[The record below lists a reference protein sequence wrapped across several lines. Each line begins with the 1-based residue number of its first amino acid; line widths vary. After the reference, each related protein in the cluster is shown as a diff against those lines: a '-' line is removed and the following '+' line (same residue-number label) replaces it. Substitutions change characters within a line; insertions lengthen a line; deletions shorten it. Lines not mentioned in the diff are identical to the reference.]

1 MDRGGNAPPF
11 LLQWFNMI
19 RMKNIFLAC
28 SLFLCTLAA
37 SNPVE
42 TGHARASLITNLQD
56 SQQES
61 FYVGVRLEMQ
71 EGWHTYWENPGDS
84 GSPFEANWITDQGII
99 VENVQWP
106 TPVTIPYPPLMTFGY
121 EGDVVFPFKIFRA
134 VDSNLT
140 QINVELDFLICADI
154 CIPERASLSLDL
166 SSATPNPLLDTAIAK
181 LPTDFMQTQS
191 FIDGENLKTRFQSTR
206 AVETAYLFPRQDDLF
221 VYMPSQELVQLSED
235 TYEISVPVLNTDMGF
250 FSGVLS
256 INGEGFQVEEELQ
269 SVSNMSLWQA
279 LLFALIGGLIL
290 NLMPCVF
297 PVISLKVLSFV
308 SMGGDDNTKI
318 RNHALS
324 FVGGVMST
332 FLSIATALIIIRSTG
347 SMIGWGY
354 QLQSPAVVGILTL
367 IMLGIGLIL
376 LTNINFAAGLTT
388 MGSSVQSRNDYSGS
402 FFTGV
407 LAVVVASPCTA
418 PFMGAAI
425 GYALLQP
432 SFATLPI
439 FLALGLGFAGPYLIL
454 ALKPEWISALP
465 KPGAW
470 METLKQFFAFPMIA
484 TALWLMWVFMV
495 QTSGDALI
503 LLLIL
508 GLMLGIAIWM
518 IATFKGRWKWIGLVV
533 TLLVAVQIF
542 NTLPENT
549 NELEVDAS
557 AEKWSLAIESDLQ
570 AQNQA
575 YLINFTAA
583 WCITCQTNEKTAFAR
598 DRVKEY
604 LKDQGIT
611 YVKADWTNRNEDIA
625 IGLARYERTGIP
637 LYIFWKPGMHG
648 SKILPA
654 VLTEDLLIKSMQ

>member
-1 MDRGGNAPPF
+1 
-11 LLQWFNMI
+11 
-19 RMKNIFLAC
+19 MKVMKKIFLAC
-28 SLFLCTLAA
+28 SLFLSILAA

-42 TGHARASLITNLQD
+42 TGHAKASLITNLQD

-61 FYVGVRLEMQ
+61 FYIAVRLEMQ

-84 GSPFEANWITDQGII
+84 GSPFNAKWNVVQGVI
-99 VENVQWP
+99 VENVEWP

-121 EGDVVFPFKIFRA
+121 EGDVVLPFKVFRA
-134 VDSNLT
+134 IDSDLSAISVDF
-140 QINVELDFLICADI
+140 DFLICADI
-154 CIPERASLSLDL
+154 CIPEKASLTLDL
-166 SSATPNPLLDTAIAK
+166 SSATLNPLVDAAVQD
-181 LPTDFMQTQS
+181 LPTKILQTQS
-191 FIDGENLKTRFQSTR
+191 VVDRDNLKIIFKSSQPINS
-206 AVETAYLFPRQDDLF
+206 AYFFPRQDNLF
-221 VYMPSQELVQLSED
+221 AYTPTQQLTSLGGNS
-235 TYEISVPVLNTDMGF
+235 YEITVPILSDEVAF
-250 FSGVLS
+250 FSGILS
-256 INGEGFQVEEELQ
+256 INGEGFQIEEQFE
-269 SVSNMSLWQA
+269 STSGMSLWQA
-279 LLFALIGGLIL
+279 ILFALIGGLIL

-308 SMGGDDNTKI
+308 SMGGNDNSKI

-354 QLQSPAVVGILTL
+354 QLQSPVVVGILTL

-388 MGSSVQSRNDYSGS
+388 LGSSVQSRNDYSGS

-439 FLALGLGFAGPYLIL
+439 FLALGLGFAGPYLLL

-465 KPGAW
+465 RPGAW

-503 LLLIL
+503 LLLLL
-508 GLMLGIAIWM
+508 GLILGIAIWM
-518 IATFKGRWKWIGLVV
+518 IATFKGRWKWIGMLA
-533 TLLVAVQIF
+533 TLLAAVQIF
-542 NTLPENT
+542 NNLPENT
-549 NELEVDAS
+549 NGLIADSS
-557 AEKWSLAIESDLQ
+557 AEQWSLAIESDLQ
-570 AQNQA
+570 AQDQA

-598 DRVKEY
+598 DKVKEY
-604 LKDQGIT
+604 LADQKIT
-611 YVKADWTNRNEDIA
+611 YIKADWTNRNEEIA

-637 LYIFWKPGMHG
+637 LYIFWKPGMSG

-654 VLTEDLLIKSMQ
+654 VLTEDLLIGSMQ

>member
-1 MDRGGNAPPF
+1 
-11 LLQWFNMI
+11 
-19 RMKNIFLAC
+19 MKHILLAC
-28 SLFLCTLAA
+28 SLFLCTLAV
-37 SNPVE
+37 SNPE
-42 TGHARASLITNLQD
+42 DTGHARASLITNLKN
-56 SQQES
+56 SEQES
-61 FYVGVRLEMQ
+61 FYVGLRLEMQ

-84 GSPFEANWITDQGII
+84 GSPFDAKWTVNEGII

-121 EGDVVFPFKIFRA
+121 EGDVVFPFKVFRSL
-134 VDSNLT
+134 DS
-140 QINVELDFLICADI
+140 ELESISLELNFLICADI
-154 CIPERASLSLDL
+154 CIPESASLTLDL
-166 SSATPNPLLDTAIAK
+166 SSATPSPLVNEAVK
-181 LPTDFMQTQS
+181 NLPTDFIRTTSQS
-191 FIDGENLKTRFQSTR
+191 DQENLRVSFSFS
-206 AVETAYLFPRQDDLF
+206 EPIESAYLFPKQEDLF
-221 VYMPSQELVQLSED
+221 VYMPAQKLAQLNEE
-235 TYEISVPVLNTDMGF
+235 TYELTLPLLNSEVGG
-250 FSGVLS
+250 FSGILS
-256 INGEGFQVEEELQ
+256 INGEGFQVEEDLQ
-269 SVSNMSLWQA
+269 PASGMSLWQA
-279 LLFALIGGLIL
+279 ILFALIGGLIL

-308 SMGGDDNTKI
+308 SMGGDDHVKI

-354 QLQSPAVVGILTL
+354 QLQSPVVVGILTL
-367 IMLGIGLIL
+367 IMLGIGLVL
-376 LTNINFAAGLTT
+376 LTNINFAAGMTT
-388 MGSSVQSRNDYSGS
+388 LGSGAQSRNDYSGS

-439 FLALGLGFAGPYLIL
+439 FLALGFGFAGPYLIL

-470 METLKQFFAFPMIA
+470 MDTLKQFFAFPMIA

-503 LLLIL
+503 LLLVLSLIL
-508 GLMLGIAIWM
+508 GAAVWM
-518 IATFKGRWKWIGLVV
+518 IAIFKGRWKWIGMIL
-533 TLLVAVQIF
+533 TAIAAFQIF
-542 NTLPENT
+542 NNLPESSNT
-549 NELEVDAS
+549 MNQDKS
-557 AEKWSLAIESDLQ
+557 AERWSLAIESELQ
-570 AQNQA
+570 EQNQA

-598 DRVKEY
+598 V
-604 LKDQGIT
+604 
-611 YVKADWTNRNEDIA
+611 
-625 IGLARYERTGIP
+625 
-637 LYIFWKPGMHG
+637 
-648 SKILPA
+648 
-654 VLTEDLLIKSMQ
+654 

>member
-1 MDRGGNAPPF
+1 
-11 LLQWFNMI
+11 
-19 RMKNIFLAC
+19 MKNIFLAC
-28 SLFLCTLAA
+28 SLFLSILAA

-42 TGHARASLITNLQD
+42 TGHAKASLITNLQD

-61 FYVGVRLEMQ
+61 FYIGVRLEMQ

-84 GSPFEANWITDQGII
+84 GSPFDATWEVAQGVI
-99 VENVQWP
+99 VENVEWP
-106 TPVTIPYPPLMTFGY
+106 TPITIPYPPLMTFGY
-121 EGDVVFPFKIFRA
+121 EGDVVFPFKVFRA
-134 VDSNLT
+134 IDSDLSSITVDFN
-140 QINVELDFLICADI
+140 FLICADI
-154 CIPERASLSLDL
+154 CIPEKASLTLDL
-166 SSATPNPLLDTAIAK
+166 SSAIPNFLVDEAIK
-181 LPTDFMQTQS
+181 NLPTDFVQTQS
-191 FIDGENLKTRFQSTR
+191 VVEGDNLKITFNSSQPINS
-206 AVETAYLFPRQDDLF
+206 AYFFPRQDNLF
-221 VYMPSQELVQLSED
+221 AYAPTQQLISLGD
-235 TYEISVPVLNTDMGF
+235 NAYEIAIPVLSNEIDS
-250 FSGVLS
+250 FSGILS
-256 INGEGFQVEEELQ
+256 INGEGFQIEEKFK
-269 SVSNMSLWQA
+269 SSSSMSLWQA
-279 LLFALIGGLIL
+279 ILFALIGGLIL

-308 SMGGDDNTKI
+308 SMGGDDNRKI

-332 FLSIATALIIIRSTG
+332 FLSIATALIIIRSSG

-354 QLQSPAVVGILTL
+354 QLQSPVVVGILTL

-388 MGSSVQSRNDYSGS
+388 LGSSVQSRNDYSGS

-439 FLALGLGFAGPYLIL
+439 FLALGLGFAGPYLLL
-454 ALKPEWISALP
+454 ALKPDWISALP

-503 LLLIL
+503 LLLLL
-508 GLMLGIAIWM
+508 GLILGIAIWM
-518 IATFKGRWKWIGLVV
+518 IATFKGRWKWIGMLA
-533 TLLVAVQIF
+533 TILAAAQIF
-542 NTLPENT
+542 NNLPENT
-549 NELEVDAS
+549 NGLVTDSS
-557 AEKWSLAIESDLQ
+557 AEQWSLAIESDLQ
-570 AQNQA
+570 AQDRA

-598 DRVKEY
+598 DKVKEY
-604 LKDQGIT
+604 LSDQNIT
-611 YVKADWTNRNEDIA
+611 YVKADWTNRNEEIA

-637 LYIFWKPGMHG
+637 LYIFWKPGMLE

>member
-1 MDRGGNAPPF
+1 
-11 LLQWFNMI
+11 
-19 RMKNIFLAC
+19 MKHIFLAF
-28 SLFLCTLAA
+28 SLFLSTLAV

-42 TGHARASLITNLQD
+42 TGHARASLITNLQN

-84 GSPFEANWITDQGII
+84 GSPFEAKWNVDKGVI
-99 VENVQWP
+99 VENVEWP
-106 TPVTIPYPPLMTFGY
+106 TPITIPYPPLMTFGY
-121 EGDVVFPFKIFRA
+121 EGDVVFPFKVFRSLDLELSSIS
-134 VDSNLT
+134 VDF
-140 QINVELDFLICADI
+140 DFLICADI
-154 CIPERASLSLDL
+154 CIPEKASLTLDL
-166 SSATPNPLLDTAIAK
+166 SSATPNVLVDEAIQK
-181 LPTDFMQTQS
+181 LPLKIIQTES
-191 FIDGENLKTRFQSTR
+191 AVKGDGLKTKFKFSQPIQD
-206 AVETAYLFPRQDDLF
+206 AYLFPRQDNLFAYTPTQQLVSLGDDL
-221 VYMPSQELVQLSED
+221 
-235 TYEISVPVLNTDMGF
+235 YEITVPVLNDEVAS
-250 FSGVLS
+250 FSGILS
-256 INGEGFQVEEELQ
+256 IDGEGFQIEEELE
-269 SVSNMSLWQA
+269 SSSSMSLWQA
-279 LLFALIGGLIL
+279 ILFALIGGLIL

-308 SMGGDDNTKI
+308 SMGGDDNSKI

-332 FLSIATALIIIRSTG
+332 FLSIAAALIIIRSTG

-376 LTNINFAAGLTT
+376 LTNINFASGLTT
-388 MGSSVQSRNDYSGS
+388 LGSSVQSRNDYSGS

-439 FLALGLGFAGPYLIL
+439 FLALGLGFAGPYLLL
-454 ALKPEWISALP
+454 ALKPQWISALP

-503 LLLIL
+503 LLLLL
-508 GLMLGIAIWM
+508 GLILGIAIWM
-518 IATFKGRWKWIGLVV
+518 IATFKGRWKWIGMLATFLAAMQV
-533 TLLVAVQIF
+533 F
-542 NTLPENT
+542 NNLPENT
-549 NELEVDAS
+549 GGMVADSS
-557 AEKWSLAIESDLQ
+557 AEEWSLDIESDLQ
-570 AQNQA
+570 AQDQA

-598 DRVKEY
+598 DKVKEY
-604 LKDQGIT
+604 LTDQNIT
-611 YVKADWTNRNEDIA
+611 YIKADWTNRNEEIA
-625 IGLARYERTGIP
+625 VGLAKYERTGIP
-637 LYIFWKPGMHG
+637 LYIFWKPGMPG

-654 VLTEDLLIKSMQ
+654 VLTEDILIKAMQ

>member
-1 MDRGGNAPPF
+1 
-11 LLQWFNMI
+11 
-19 RMKNIFLAC
+19 MKKFFLAC
-28 SLFLCTLAA
+28 SLLFCTLAY

-84 GSPFEANWITDQGII
+84 GSPFDAQWNVDQGII
-99 VENVQWP
+99 VENVEWP

-121 EGDVVFPFKIFRA
+121 EGDVVFPFKVFRA
-134 VDSNLT
+134 IDSNLSK
-140 QINVELDFLICADI
+140 INLEFDFLICADI
-154 CIPERASLSLDL
+154 CIPEKASLSLDL
-166 SSATPNPLLDTAIAK
+166 STA
-181 LPTDFMQTQS
+181 LPDSLVDEAVKSLPADFIQTQS
-191 FIDGENLKTRFQSTR
+191 VVEGDHLKIKFKSSQPVSN
-206 AVETAYLFPRQDDLF
+206 AYLFPREDNLF
-221 VYMPSQELVQLSED
+221 AYTPTQKWNRLSED
-235 TYEISVPVLNTDMGF
+235 TYEITVPILNDEVGS
-250 FSGVLS
+250 FSGILR
-256 INGEGFQVEEELQ
+256 INDEGFQVKEELE
-269 SVSNMSLWQA
+269 SAPSMSLWQA
-279 LLFALIGGLIL
+279 ILFALIGGLIL

-308 SMGGDDNTKI
+308 SMGGNDNTKI

-332 FLSIATALIIIRSTG
+332 FLSIAAALIIIRSTG

-354 QLQSPAVVGILTL
+354 QLQSPIVVGILTL

-388 MGSSVQSRNDYSGS
+388 LGSSVQSRNDYSGS
-402 FFTGV
+402 FLTGV

-439 FLALGLGFAGPYLIL
+439 FVALGLGFAGPYLLL
-454 ALKPEWISALP
+454 ALRPDWISALP

-508 GLMLGIAIWM
+508 GLILAIAIWM
-518 IATFKGRWKWIGLVV
+518 IATFKGRWKWVGMLATFLAAI
-533 TLLVAVQIF
+533 QMF
-542 NTLPENT
+542 NNLPENT
-549 NELEVDAS
+549 SELAADSS
-557 AEKWSLAIESDLQ
+557 AEQWSLAIESDLQ
-570 AQNQA
+570 AQDQA

-598 DRVKEY
+598 DKVKEY
-604 LKDQGIT
+604 LKNQDIT

-637 LYIFWKPGMHG
+637 LYIFWKPGMPG

-654 VLTEDLLIKSMQ
+654 VLTEDILIKSMQ

>member
-1 MDRGGNAPPF
+1 
-11 LLQWFNMI
+11 
-19 RMKNIFLAC
+19 MKKFFLAC
-28 SLFLCTLAA
+28 SLLFCTLAY

-42 TGHARASLITNLQD
+42 TGHARASLIANLQD

-61 FYVGVRLEMQ
+61 FYLGVRLEMQ

-84 GSPFEANWITDQGII
+84 GSPFDAQWNVDQGII
-99 VENVQWP
+99 VENVEWP

-121 EGDVVFPFKIFRA
+121 EGDVVFPFKVFRA
-134 VDSNLT
+134 IDSNLSK
-140 QINVELDFLICADI
+140 INLEFDFLICADI
-154 CIPERASLSLDL
+154 CIPEKASLSLDL
-166 SSATPNPLLDTAIAK
+166 STA
-181 LPTDFMQTQS
+181 LPDSLVDEAVKSLPADFIQTQS
-191 FIDGENLKTRFQSTR
+191 VVEGDHLKIKFKSSQPVSN
-206 AVETAYLFPRQDDLF
+206 AYLFPREDNLF
-221 VYMPSQELVQLSED
+221 AYTPTQKWNRLSED
-235 TYEISVPVLNTDMGF
+235 TYEIAVPVLNDEVGS
-250 FSGVLS
+250 FSGILR
-256 INGEGFQVEEELQ
+256 INDEGFQVKEELE
-269 SVSNMSLWQA
+269 SAPSMSLWQA
-279 LLFALIGGLIL
+279 ILFALIGGLIL

-308 SMGGDDNTKI
+308 SMGGNDNSKI

-332 FLSIATALIIIRSTG
+332 FLSIAAALIIIRSTG

-354 QLQSPAVVGILTL
+354 QLQSPIVVGILTL

-388 MGSSVQSRNDYSGS
+388 LGSSVQSRNDYSGS

-439 FLALGLGFAGPYLIL
+439 FIALGLGFAGPYLLL
-454 ALKPEWISALP
+454 ALRPDWISALP

-508 GLMLGIAIWM
+508 GLILAIAIWM
-518 IATFKGRWKWIGLVV
+518 IATFKGRWKWVGMLATFLAAI
-533 TLLVAVQIF
+533 QMF
-542 NTLPENT
+542 NNLPENT
-549 NELEVDAS
+549 SELAADSS
-557 AEKWSLAIESDLQ
+557 AEQWSLAIESDLQ
-570 AQNQA
+570 AQDQA

-598 DRVKEY
+598 DKVKEY
-604 LKDQGIT
+604 LKNQDIT

-637 LYIFWKPGMHG
+637 LYIFWKPGMPG

-654 VLTEDLLIKSMQ
+654 VLTEDILIKSMQ

>member
-1 MDRGGNAPPF
+1 
-11 LLQWFNMI
+11 
-19 RMKNIFLAC
+19 MKHIFLAC
-28 SLFLCTLAA
+28 SLLLSTLAV

-42 TGHARASLITNLQD
+42 TGHARASLITNLQ
-56 SQQES
+56 SALQES

-84 GSPFEANWITDQGII
+84 GSPFEAKWNVDEGVI
-99 VENVQWP
+99 VENVEWP

-121 EGDVVFPFKIFRA
+121 EGDVVFPFKVFRA
-134 VDSNLT
+134 LDSELSS
-140 QINVELDFLICADI
+140 INVDFDFLICADI
-154 CIPERASLSLDL
+154 CIPEKASLTLDL
-166 SSATPNPLLDTAIAK
+166 SSATPNVLIDEAIQQ
-181 LPTDFMQTQS
+181 LPYKIIKTESVVEDNS
-191 FIDGENLKTRFQSTR
+191 LKTKFKFSQPIQN
-206 AVETAYLFPRQDDLF
+206 AYLFPRQDNLFAYTPTQQLVSLGDDL
-221 VYMPSQELVQLSED
+221 
-235 TYEISVPVLNTDMGF
+235 YEITVPVLNDEVAS
-250 FSGVLS
+250 FSGILS
-256 INGEGFQVEEELQ
+256 IDGEGFQVEEQLE
-269 SVSNMSLWQA
+269 SSSSMSLWQA
-279 LLFALIGGLIL
+279 ILFALIGGLIL

-308 SMGGDDNTKI
+308 SMGGDDNSKI

-376 LTNINFAAGLTT
+376 LTNINFASGLTT
-388 MGSSVQSRNDYSGS
+388 LGSSVQSRNDYSGS

-439 FLALGLGFAGPYLIL
+439 FLALGLGFAGPYLLL
-454 ALKPEWISALP
+454 ALKPQWISALP

-503 LLLIL
+503 LLLLL
-508 GLMLGIAIWM
+508 GLILGIAIWM
-518 IATFKGRWKWIGLVV
+518 IATFNGRWKWIGMLA
-533 TLLVAVQIF
+533 TFLSAVQVF
-542 NTLPENT
+542 NNLPENT
-549 NELEVDAS
+549 SGMVADSS
-557 AEKWSLAIESDLQ
+557 AEEWSLEIESDLQ
-570 AQNQA
+570 AQDQA

-583 WCITCQTNEKTAFAR
+583 WCITCQTNEKTAFDR
-598 DRVKEY
+598 DKVKEY
-604 LKDQGIT
+604 LVDQNIT
-611 YVKADWTNRNEDIA
+611 YIKADWTNRNEEIA
-625 IGLARYERTGIP
+625 VGLAKYERTGIP
-637 LYIFWKPGMHG
+637 LYIFWKPGMPG

-654 VLTEDLLIKSMQ
+654 VLTEDILIKAMQ

>member
-1 MDRGGNAPPF
+1 
-11 LLQWFNMI
+11 
-19 RMKNIFLAC
+19 MKNIFLAC
-28 SLFLCTLAA
+28 SLFLSILAA

-42 TGHARASLITNLQD
+42 TGHAKASLITNLQD

-61 FYVGVRLEMQ
+61 FYIGVRLEMQ

-84 GSPFEANWITDQGII
+84 GSPFDATWEVAQGVI
-99 VENVQWP
+99 VENVEWP
-106 TPVTIPYPPLMTFGY
+106 TPITIPYPPLMTFGY
-121 EGDVVFPFKIFRA
+121 EGDVVFPFKVFRA
-134 VDSNLT
+134 IDSDLSSITVDFN
-140 QINVELDFLICADI
+140 FLICADI
-154 CIPERASLSLDL
+154 CIPEKASLTLDL
-166 SSATPNPLLDTAIAK
+166 SSAIPNFLVDEAIK
-181 LPTDFMQTQS
+181 NLPTDFVQTQS
-191 FIDGENLKTRFQSTR
+191 VVEGDNLKITFNSSQPINS
-206 AVETAYLFPRQDDLF
+206 AYFFPRQDNLF
-221 VYMPSQELVQLSED
+221 AYAPTQQLISLGD
-235 TYEISVPVLNTDMGF
+235 NAYEIAIPVLSNEVDS
-250 FSGVLS
+250 FSGILS
-256 INGEGFQVEEELQ
+256 INGEGFQIEEKFK
-269 SVSNMSLWQA
+269 SSSSMSLWQA
-279 LLFALIGGLIL
+279 ILFALIGGLIL

-308 SMGGDDNTKI
+308 SMGGDDNRKI

-332 FLSIATALIIIRSTG
+332 FLSIATALIIIRSSG

-354 QLQSPAVVGILTL
+354 QLQSPVVVGILTL

-388 MGSSVQSRNDYSGS
+388 LGSSVQSRNDYSGS

-439 FLALGLGFAGPYLIL
+439 FLALGLGFAGPYLLL
-454 ALKPEWISALP
+454 ALKPDWISALP

-503 LLLIL
+503 LLLLL
-508 GLMLGIAIWM
+508 GLILGIAIWM
-518 IATFKGRWKWIGLVV
+518 IATFKGRWKWIGMLA
-533 TLLVAVQIF
+533 TILAAAQIF
-542 NTLPENT
+542 NNLPENT
-549 NELEVDAS
+549 NGLVTDSS
-557 AEKWSLAIESDLQ
+557 AEQWSLAIESDLQ
-570 AQNQA
+570 AQDRA

-598 DRVKEY
+598 DKVREY
-604 LKDQGIT
+604 LSDQNIT
-611 YVKADWTNRNEDIA
+611 YVKADWTNRNEEIA

-637 LYIFWKPGMHG
+637 LYIFWKPGMLE

>member
-1 MDRGGNAPPF
+1 
-11 LLQWFNMI
+11 
-19 RMKNIFLAC
+19 
-28 SLFLCTLAA
+28 
-37 SNPVE
+37 V
-42 TGHARASLITNLQD
+42 
-56 SQQES
+56 
-61 FYVGVRLEMQ
+61 
-71 EGWHTYWENPGDS
+71 
-84 GSPFEANWITDQGII
+84 I
-99 VENVQWP
+99 VENVEWP

-121 EGDVVFPFKIFRA
+121 EGDVVFPFKVFRA
-134 VDSNLT
+134 IDSDLSSITVDFN
-140 QINVELDFLICADI
+140 FLICADI
-154 CIPERASLSLDL
+154 CIPEKASLTLDL
-166 SSATPNPLLDTAIAK
+166 SSAIPNFLVDEAIK
-181 LPTDFMQTQS
+181 NLPTDFVQTQS
-191 FIDGENLKTRFQSTR
+191 VIEGDNLKITFNSSQPINS
-206 AVETAYLFPRQDDLF
+206 AYFFPRQDNLF
-221 VYMPSQELVQLSED
+221 AYTPTQQLTSLGD
-235 TYEISVPVLNTDMGF
+235 NAYEVAIPVLSNEVDS
-250 FSGVLS
+250 FSGILS
-256 INGEGFQVEEELQ
+256 INGEGFQIEEKLK
-269 SVSNMSLWQA
+269 SSSSMSLWQA
-279 LLFALIGGLIL
+279 ILFALIGGLIL

-308 SMGGDDNTKI
+308 SMGGDDNRKI

-332 FLSIATALIIIRSTG
+332 FLSIATALIIIRSSG

-354 QLQSPAVVGILTL
+354 QLQSPVVVGILTL

-388 MGSSVQSRNDYSGS
+388 LGSSVQSRNDYSGS

-439 FLALGLGFAGPYLIL
+439 FLALGLGFAGPYLLL
-454 ALKPEWISALP
+454 ALKPDWISALP

-503 LLLIL
+503 LLLLL
-508 GLMLGIAIWM
+508 GLILGIAIWM
-518 IATFKGRWKWIGLVV
+518 IATFKGRWKWIGMLA
-533 TLLVAVQIF
+533 TILAAAQIF
-542 NTLPENT
+542 NNLPENT
-549 NELEVDAS
+549 NGLVTDSS
-557 AEKWSLAIESDLQ
+557 AEQWSLAIESDLQ
-570 AQNQA
+570 AQDRA

-598 DRVKEY
+598 DKVKEY
-604 LKDQGIT
+604 LSDQSIT
-611 YVKADWTNRNEDIA
+611 YVKADWTNRNEEIA

-637 LYIFWKPGMHG
+637 LYIFWKPGMLE

>member
-1 MDRGGNAPPF
+1 
-11 LLQWFNMI
+11 
-19 RMKNIFLAC
+19 MKNIFLAC
-28 SLFLCTLAA
+28 SLFLSILAA

-42 TGHARASLITNLQD
+42 TGHAKASLITNLQD

-61 FYVGVRLEMQ
+61 FYIGVRLEMQ

-84 GSPFEANWITDQGII
+84 GSPFDATWEVAEGVI
-99 VENVQWP
+99 VENVEWP
-106 TPVTIPYPPLMTFGY
+106 TPITIPYPPLMTFGY
-121 EGDVVFPFKIFRA
+121 EGDVVFPFKVFRA
-134 VDSNLT
+134 IDSDLSSITVDFN
-140 QINVELDFLICADI
+140 FLICADI
-154 CIPERASLSLDL
+154 CIPEKASLTLDL
-166 SSATPNPLLDTAIAK
+166 SSAIPNFLVDEAIK
-181 LPTDFMQTQS
+181 NLPTDFVQTQS
-191 FIDGENLKTRFQSTR
+191 VVEGDNLKITFNSSQPINS
-206 AVETAYLFPRQDDLF
+206 AYFFPRQDNLF
-221 VYMPSQELVQLSED
+221 AYAPTQQLISLGD
-235 TYEISVPVLNTDMGF
+235 NAYEIAIPVLSNEVDS
-250 FSGVLS
+250 FSGILS
-256 INGEGFQVEEELQ
+256 INGEGFQIKEKFK
-269 SVSNMSLWQA
+269 SSSSMSLWQA
-279 LLFALIGGLIL
+279 ILFALIGGLIL

-308 SMGGDDNTKI
+308 SMGGDDNRKI

-332 FLSIATALIIIRSTG
+332 FLSIATALIIIRSSG

-354 QLQSPAVVGILTL
+354 QLQSPVVVGILTL

-388 MGSSVQSRNDYSGS
+388 LGSSVQSRNDYSGS

-439 FLALGLGFAGPYLIL
+439 FLALGLGFAGPYLLL
-454 ALKPEWISALP
+454 ALKPDWISALP

-503 LLLIL
+503 LLLLL
-508 GLMLGIAIWM
+508 GLILGIAIWM
-518 IATFKGRWKWIGLVV
+518 IATFKGRWKWIGMLA
-533 TLLVAVQIF
+533 TILAAAQIF
-542 NTLPENT
+542 NNLPENT
-549 NELEVDAS
+549 NGLVTDSS
-557 AEKWSLAIESDLQ
+557 AEQWSLAIESDLQ
-570 AQNQA
+570 AQDRA

-598 DRVKEY
+598 DKVKEY
-604 LKDQGIT
+604 LSDQNIT
-611 YVKADWTNRNEDIA
+611 YVKADWTNRNEEIA

-637 LYIFWKPGMHG
+637 LYIFWKPGMLE

>member
-1 MDRGGNAPPF
+1 MNH
-11 LLQWFNMI
+11 
-19 RMKNIFLAC
+19 MKHILLAC
-28 SLFLCTLAA
+28 SLFFCTLAV
-37 SNPVE
+37 SNPVD
-42 TGHARASLITNLQD
+42 TGHARASLITNLEN
-56 SQQES
+56 SEQES
-61 FYVGVRLEMQ
+61 FYIGLRLEMQ

-84 GSPFEANWITDQGII
+84 GSPFDAKWTVNKGVI

-121 EGDVVFPFKIFRA
+121 EGDVVFPFKVFRSL
-134 VDSNLT
+134 DS
-140 QINVELDFLICADI
+140 ELESISLEFDFLICADI
-154 CIPERASLSLDL
+154 CIPESASLTLDL
-166 SSATPNPLLDTAIAK
+166 SSATPSPLVNEAVK
-181 LPTDFMQTQS
+181 NLPTDFIRTTSQS
-191 FIDGENLKTRFQSTR
+191 DQENLRVSFSFSKPIES
-206 AVETAYLFPRQDDLF
+206 VYLFPKQEDLF
-221 VYMPSQELVQLSED
+221 VYMPAQKLVQLNEE
-235 TYEISVPVLNTDMGF
+235 TYELTLPLLNSEVSS
-250 FSGVLS
+250 FSGILS
-256 INGEGFQVEEELQ
+256 INGEGFQVEEDLQ
-269 SVSNMSLWQA
+269 PASGMSLWQA
-279 LLFALIGGLIL
+279 ILFALIGGLIL

-308 SMGGDDNTKI
+308 SMGGDDHVKI

-332 FLSIATALIIIRSTG
+332 FISIATALIIIRSTG

-354 QLQSPAVVGILTL
+354 QLQSPVVVGILTL
-367 IMLGIGLIL
+367 IMLGIGLVL

-388 MGSSVQSRNDYSGS
+388 LGSGVQSRNNYSGS

-439 FLALGLGFAGPYLIL
+439 FLALGFGFAGPYLIL

-470 METLKQFFAFPMIA
+470 MDTLKQFFAFPMIA

-503 LLLIL
+503 LLLVLSLIL
-508 GLMLGIAIWM
+508 GTAVWM
-518 IATFKGRWKWIGLVV
+518 IATFKGRWKWIGMIL
-533 TLLVAVQIF
+533 TAIAAFQIF
-542 NTLPENT
+542 NNLPESSNT
-549 NELEVDAS
+549 MNQEES
-557 AEKWSLAIESDLQ
+557 AERWSLAIESELQ
-570 AQNQA
+570 EQNQA

-598 DRVKEY
+598 VGVKEY
-604 LKDQGIT
+604 LAEQNIT
-611 YVKADWTNRNEDIA
+611 YVKADWTNRNEEIA

-637 LYIFWKPGMHG
+637 LYIFWKPGMNA

>member
-1 MDRGGNAPPF
+1 
-11 LLQWFNMI
+11 
-19 RMKNIFLAC
+19 MKKFFLAC
-28 SLFLCTLAA
+28 SLLFCTLAY

-84 GSPFEANWITDQGII
+84 GSPFDAQWNVDQGII
-99 VENVQWP
+99 VENVEWP

-121 EGDVVFPFKIFRA
+121 EGDVVFPFKVFRA
-134 VDSNLT
+134 IDSNLSK
-140 QINVELDFLICADI
+140 INLEFDFLICADI
-154 CIPERASLSLDL
+154 CIPEKASLSLDL
-166 SSATPNPLLDTAIAK
+166 STA
-181 LPTDFMQTQS
+181 LPDSLVDEAVKSLPADFIQTQS
-191 FIDGENLKTRFQSTR
+191 VVEGDHLKIKFKSSQPVSN
-206 AVETAYLFPRQDDLF
+206 AYLFPREENLF
-221 VYMPSQELVQLSED
+221 AYTPTQKWNRLSED
-235 TYEISVPVLNTDMGF
+235 TYEIAVPILNDEVGS
-250 FSGVLS
+250 FSGILR
-256 INGEGFQVEEELQ
+256 INDEGFQVKEELE
-269 SVSNMSLWQA
+269 SAPSMSLWQA
-279 LLFALIGGLIL
+279 ILFALIGGLIL

-308 SMGGDDNTKI
+308 SMGGNDDSKI

-332 FLSIATALIIIRSTG
+332 FLSIAAALIIIRSTG

-354 QLQSPAVVGILTL
+354 QLQSPIVVGILTL

-388 MGSSVQSRNDYSGS
+388 LGSSVQSRNDYSGS

-439 FLALGLGFAGPYLIL
+439 FIALGLGFAGPYLLL
-454 ALKPEWISALP
+454 ALRPDWISALP

-508 GLMLGIAIWM
+508 GLILGIAIWM
-518 IATFKGRWKWIGLVV
+518 IATFKGRWKWVGMLATFLAAI
-533 TLLVAVQIF
+533 QMF
-542 NTLPENT
+542 NNLPENIS
-549 NELEVDAS
+549 ELAADSS
-557 AEKWSLAIESDLQ
+557 AEQWSLAIESDLQ
-570 AQNQA
+570 AQDQA

-598 DRVKEY
+598 DKVKEY
-604 LKDQGIT
+604 LKNQDIT

-637 LYIFWKPGMHG
+637 LYIFWKPGMPG

-654 VLTEDLLIKSMQ
+654 VLTEDILIKSMQ

>member
-1 MDRGGNAPPF
+1 
-11 LLQWFNMI
+11 
-19 RMKNIFLAC
+19 MKKFFLAC
-28 SLFLCTLAA
+28 SLLFCTLAY

-84 GSPFEANWITDQGII
+84 GSPFDAQWNVDQGII
-99 VENVQWP
+99 VENVEWP

-121 EGDVVFPFKIFRA
+121 EGDVVFPFKVFRA
-134 VDSNLT
+134 IDSNLSK
-140 QINVELDFLICADI
+140 INLEFDFLICADI
-154 CIPERASLSLDL
+154 CIPEKASLSLDL
-166 SSATPNPLLDTAIAK
+166 STA
-181 LPTDFMQTQS
+181 LPDSLVDEAVKSLPADFIQTQS
-191 FIDGENLKTRFQSTR
+191 VVEGDHLKIKFKSSQPVSN
-206 AVETAYLFPRQDDLF
+206 AYLFPREDNLF
-221 VYMPSQELVQLSED
+221 AYTSTQKWNRLSED
-235 TYEISVPVLNTDMGF
+235 TYEIAVPILNDEVGS
-250 FSGVLS
+250 FSGILR
-256 INGEGFQVEEELQ
+256 INDEGFQVKEELE
-269 SVSNMSLWQA
+269 SAPSMSLWQA
-279 LLFALIGGLIL
+279 ILFALIGGLIL

-308 SMGGDDNTKI
+308 SMGGNDNTKI

-332 FLSIATALIIIRSTG
+332 FLSIAAALIIIRSTG

-354 QLQSPAVVGILTL
+354 QLQSPIVVGILTL

-388 MGSSVQSRNDYSGS
+388 LGSSVQSRNDYSGS

-439 FLALGLGFAGPYLIL
+439 FIALGLGFAGPYLLL
-454 ALKPEWISALP
+454 ALRPDWISALP

-508 GLMLGIAIWM
+508 GLILAIAIWM
-518 IATFKGRWKWIGLVV
+518 IATFKGRWKWVGMLATFLAAI
-533 TLLVAVQIF
+533 QMF
-542 NTLPENT
+542 NNLPENT
-549 NELEVDAS
+549 SELAADSS
-557 AEKWSLAIESDLQ
+557 AEQWSLAIESDLQ
-570 AQNQA
+570 AQDQA

-598 DRVKEY
+598 DKVKEY
-604 LKDQGIT
+604 LKNQDIT

-637 LYIFWKPGMHG
+637 LYIFWKPGMPG

-654 VLTEDLLIKSMQ
+654 VLTEDILIKSMQ

>member
-1 MDRGGNAPPF
+1 
-11 LLQWFNMI
+11 
-19 RMKNIFLAC
+19 MKKFFLAC
-28 SLFLCTLAA
+28 SLLFCTLAY

-84 GSPFEANWITDQGII
+84 GSPFDAQWNVDQGII
-99 VENVQWP
+99 VENVEWP

-121 EGDVVFPFKIFRA
+121 EGDVVFPFKVFRA
-134 VDSNLT
+134 IDSNLSK
-140 QINVELDFLICADI
+140 INLEFDFLICADI
-154 CIPERASLSLDL
+154 CIPEKASLSLDL
-166 SSATPNPLLDTAIAK
+166 STA
-181 LPTDFMQTQS
+181 LPDSLVDEAIKSLPVDFIQTQS
-191 FIDGENLKTRFQSTR
+191 V
-206 AVETAYLFPRQDDLF
+206 VEGDHLTIKFKSSQPVSNAYLFPREDNLF
-221 VYMPSQELVQLSED
+221 AYTPTQKWNRLSED
-235 TYEISVPVLNTDMGF
+235 RYEIAVPVLNDEVGS
-250 FSGVLS
+250 FSGILR
-256 INGEGFQVEEELQ
+256 INDEGFQVKEELE
-269 SVSNMSLWQA
+269 SAPSMSLWQA
-279 LLFALIGGLIL
+279 ILFALIGGLIL

-308 SMGGDDNTKI
+308 SMGGNDNSKI

-332 FLSIATALIIIRSTG
+332 FLSIAAALIIIRSTG

-354 QLQSPAVVGILTL
+354 QLQSPIVVGILTL

-388 MGSSVQSRNDYSGS
+388 LGSSVQSRNDYSGS

-439 FLALGLGFAGPYLIL
+439 FIALGLGFAGPYLLL
-454 ALKPEWISALP
+454 ALRPDWISALP

-508 GLMLGIAIWM
+508 GLILAIAIWM
-518 IATFKGRWKWIGLVV
+518 IATFKGRWKWVGMLATFLAAIRILD
-533 TLLVAVQIF
+533 
-542 NTLPENT
+542 NLPENT
-549 NELEVDAS
+549 SELAADSS
-557 AEKWSLAIESDLQ
+557 AEQWSLAIESDLQ
-570 AQNQA
+570 AQDQA

-598 DRVKEY
+598 DKVKEY
-604 LKDQGIT
+604 LKNQDIT

-637 LYIFWKPGMHG
+637 LYIFWKPGMPG

-654 VLTEDLLIKSMQ
+654 VLTEDILIKSMQ

>member
-1 MDRGGNAPPF
+1 
-11 LLQWFNMI
+11 
-19 RMKNIFLAC
+19 MKKFFLAC
-28 SLFLCTLAA
+28 SLLFCTLAY

-84 GSPFEANWITDQGII
+84 GSPFDAQWNVDQGII
-99 VENVQWP
+99 VENVEWP

-121 EGDVVFPFKIFRA
+121 EGDVVFPFKVFRA
-134 VDSNLT
+134 IDSNLSK
-140 QINVELDFLICADI
+140 INLEFDFLICADI
-154 CIPERASLSLDL
+154 CIPEKASLSLDL
-166 SSATPNPLLDTAIAK
+166 STA
-181 LPTDFMQTQS
+181 LPDSLVDEAVKSLPADFIQTQS
-191 FIDGENLKTRFQSTR
+191 VVEGDHLKIKFKSSQPVSN
-206 AVETAYLFPRQDDLF
+206 AYLFPREDNLF
-221 VYMPSQELVQLSED
+221 TYTSTQKWSRLIED
-235 TYEISVPVLNTDMGF
+235 TYEIAVPILNDEVGS
-250 FSGVLS
+250 FSGILR
-256 INGEGFQVEEELQ
+256 INDEGFQVKEELE
-269 SVSNMSLWQA
+269 SAPSMSLWQA
-279 LLFALIGGLIL
+279 ILFALIGGLIL

-308 SMGGDDNTKI
+308 SMGGNDNTKI

-332 FLSIATALIIIRSTG
+332 FLSIAAALIIIRSTG

-354 QLQSPAVVGILTL
+354 QLQSPIVVGILTL

-388 MGSSVQSRNDYSGS
+388 LGSSVQSRNDYSGS

-439 FLALGLGFAGPYLIL
+439 FVALGLGFAGPYLLL
-454 ALKPEWISALP
+454 ALRPDWISALP

-508 GLMLGIAIWM
+508 GLILAIAIWM
-518 IATFKGRWKWIGLVV
+518 IATFKGRWKWVGMLATFLAAI
-533 TLLVAVQIF
+533 QMF
-542 NTLPENT
+542 NNLPENT
-549 NELEVDAS
+549 SELAADSS
-557 AEKWSLAIESDLQ
+557 AEQWSLAIESDLQ
-570 AQNQA
+570 AQDQA

-598 DRVKEY
+598 DKVKEY
-604 LKDQGIT
+604 LKNQDIT

-637 LYIFWKPGMHG
+637 LYIFWKPGMPG

-654 VLTEDLLIKSMQ
+654 VLTEDILIKSMQ

>member
-1 MDRGGNAPPF
+1 M
-11 LLQWFNMI
+11 
-19 RMKNIFLAC
+19 
-28 SLFLCTLAA
+28 
-37 SNPVE
+37 
-42 TGHARASLITNLQD
+42 
-56 SQQES
+56 
-61 FYVGVRLEMQ
+61 
-71 EGWHTYWENPGDS
+71 
-84 GSPFEANWITDQGII
+84 
-99 VENVQWP
+99 
-106 TPVTIPYPPLMTFGY
+106 
-121 EGDVVFPFKIFRA
+121 
-134 VDSNLT
+134 
-140 QINVELDFLICADI
+140 
-154 CIPERASLSLDL
+154 SLDL
-166 SSATPNPLLDTAIAK
+166 STA
-181 LPTDFMQTQS
+181 LPDSLVDEAIKSLPVDFIQTQS
-191 FIDGENLKTRFQSTR
+191 VVEGDHLKIKFKSSQPVSN
-206 AVETAYLFPRQDDLF
+206 AYLFPREDNLF
-221 VYMPSQELVQLSED
+221 AYTPTQKWNRLSED
-235 TYEISVPVLNTDMGF
+235 TYEIAVPVLNDEVGS
-250 FSGVLS
+250 FSGILR
-256 INGEGFQVEEELQ
+256 INDEGFQVKEELE
-269 SVSNMSLWQA
+269 SAPSMSLWQA
-279 LLFALIGGLIL
+279 ILFALIGGLIL

-308 SMGGDDNTKI
+308 SMGGNDNTKI

-332 FLSIATALIIIRSTG
+332 FLSIAAALIIIRSTG

-354 QLQSPAVVGILTL
+354 QLQSPIVVGILTL

-388 MGSSVQSRNDYSGS
+388 LGSSVQSRNDYSGS

-439 FLALGLGFAGPYLIL
+439 FIALGLGFAGPYLLL
-454 ALKPEWISALP
+454 ALRPDWISALP

-508 GLMLGIAIWM
+508 GLILAIAIWM
-518 IATFKGRWKWIGLVV
+518 IATFKGRWKWVGMLATFLAAI
-533 TLLVAVQIF
+533 QMF
-542 NTLPENT
+542 NNLPENT
-549 NELEVDAS
+549 SELAADSS
-557 AEKWSLAIESDLQ
+557 AEQWSLAIESDLQ
-570 AQNQA
+570 AQDQA

-598 DRVKEY
+598 DKVKEY
-604 LKDQGIT
+604 LKNQDIT

-637 LYIFWKPGMHG
+637 LYIFWKPGMPG

-654 VLTEDLLIKSMQ
+654 VLTEDILIKSMQ

>member
-1 MDRGGNAPPF
+1 
-11 LLQWFNMI
+11 
-19 RMKNIFLAC
+19 MKKFFLAC
-28 SLFLCTLAA
+28 SLLFCTLAY

-84 GSPFEANWITDQGII
+84 GSPFDAQWNVDQGII
-99 VENVQWP
+99 VENVEWP

-121 EGDVVFPFKIFRA
+121 EGDVVFPFKVFRA
-134 VDSNLT
+134 IDSNLSK
-140 QINVELDFLICADI
+140 INLEFDFLICADI
-154 CIPERASLSLDL
+154 CIPEKASLSLDL
-166 SSATPNPLLDTAIAK
+166 STA
-181 LPTDFMQTQS
+181 LPDSLVDEAVKSLPADFIQTQS
-191 FIDGENLKTRFQSTR
+191 V
-206 AVETAYLFPRQDDLF
+206 VEGDHLTIKFKSSQPVSNAYLFPREDNLF
-221 VYMPSQELVQLSED
+221 AYTSTQKWNRLSED
-235 TYEISVPVLNTDMGF
+235 TYEIAVPILNDEVGS
-250 FSGVLS
+250 FSGILR
-256 INGEGFQVEEELQ
+256 INNEGFQVKEELE
-269 SVSNMSLWQA
+269 SAPSMSLWQA
-279 LLFALIGGLIL
+279 ILFALIGGLIL

-308 SMGGDDNTKI
+308 SMGGNDNIKI

-332 FLSIATALIIIRSTG
+332 FLSIAAALIIIRSTG

-354 QLQSPAVVGILTL
+354 QLQSPIVVGILTL

-388 MGSSVQSRNDYSGS
+388 LGSSVQSRNDYSGS

-439 FLALGLGFAGPYLIL
+439 FIALGLGFAGPYLLL
-454 ALKPEWISALP
+454 ALRPDWISALP

-508 GLMLGIAIWM
+508 GLILAIAIWM
-518 IATFKGRWKWIGLVV
+518 IATFKGRWKWVGMLATFLAAI
-533 TLLVAVQIF
+533 QMF
-542 NTLPENT
+542 NNLPENT
-549 NELEVDAS
+549 SELAADSS
-557 AEKWSLAIESDLQ
+557 AEQWSLAIESDLQ
-570 AQNQA
+570 AQDQA

-598 DRVKEY
+598 DKVKEY
-604 LKDQGIT
+604 LKNQDIT

-637 LYIFWKPGMHG
+637 LYIFWKPGMPG

-654 VLTEDLLIKSMQ
+654 VLTEDILIKSMQ

>member
-1 MDRGGNAPPF
+1 
-11 LLQWFNMI
+11 
-19 RMKNIFLAC
+19 MKHILLAC
-28 SLFLCTLAA
+28 SLFFCTLAV
-37 SNPVE
+37 SNPVD
-42 TGHARASLITNLQD
+42 TGHARASLITNLEN
-56 SQQES
+56 SEQES
-61 FYVGVRLEMQ
+61 FYIGLRLEMQ

-84 GSPFEANWITDQGII
+84 GSPFDAKWTVNKGAI

-121 EGDVVFPFKIFRA
+121 EGDVVFPFKVFRSL
-134 VDSNLT
+134 DS
-140 QINVELDFLICADI
+140 ELESISLEFDFLICADI
-154 CIPERASLSLDL
+154 CIPESASLTLDL
-166 SSATPNPLLDTAIAK
+166 SSATPSPLVNEAVK
-181 LPTDFMQTQS
+181 NLPTDFIRTTSQS
-191 FIDGENLKTRFQSTR
+191 DQENLRVSFSFSKPIES
-206 AVETAYLFPRQDDLF
+206 VYLFPKQEDLF
-221 VYMPSQELVQLSED
+221 VYMPAQKLVQLNEE
-235 TYEISVPVLNTDMGF
+235 TYELTLPLLNSEVSS
-250 FSGVLS
+250 FSGILS
-256 INGEGFQVEEELQ
+256 INGEGFQVEEDLQ
-269 SVSNMSLWQA
+269 SASGMSLWQA
-279 LLFALIGGLIL
+279 ILFALIGGLIL

-308 SMGGDDNTKI
+308 SMGGDDHVKI

-332 FLSIATALIIIRSTG
+332 FISIATALIIIRSTG

-354 QLQSPAVVGILTL
+354 QLQSPVVVGILTL
-367 IMLGIGLIL
+367 IMLGIGLVL

-388 MGSSVQSRNDYSGS
+388 LGSGVQSRNNYSGS

-439 FLALGLGFAGPYLIL
+439 FLALGFGFAGPYLIL

-470 METLKQFFAFPMIA
+470 MDTLKQFFAFPMIA

-503 LLLIL
+503 LLLVLSLIL
-508 GLMLGIAIWM
+508 GTAVWM
-518 IATFKGRWKWIGLVV
+518 IATFKGRWKWIGMIL
-533 TLLVAVQIF
+533 TAIAAFQIF
-542 NTLPENT
+542 NNLPESSNT
-549 NELEVDAS
+549 MNQEES
-557 AEKWSLAIESDLQ
+557 AERWSLAIESELQ
-570 AQNQA
+570 EQNQA

-598 DRVKEY
+598 VGVKEY
-604 LKDQGIT
+604 LAEQNIT
-611 YVKADWTNRNEDIA
+611 YVKADWTNRNEEIA

-637 LYIFWKPGMHG
+637 LYIFWKPGMNA

>member
-1 MDRGGNAPPF
+1 
-11 LLQWFNMI
+11 
-19 RMKNIFLAC
+19 MKKFFLAC
-28 SLFLCTLAA
+28 SLLFCTLAY

-84 GSPFEANWITDQGII
+84 GSPFDAQWNVDQGII
-99 VENVQWP
+99 VENVEWP

-121 EGDVVFPFKIFRA
+121 EGDVVFPFKVFRA
-134 VDSNLT
+134 IDSNLSK
-140 QINVELDFLICADI
+140 INLEFDFLICADI
-154 CIPERASLSLDL
+154 CIPEKASLSLDL
-166 SSATPNPLLDTAIAK
+166 STA
-181 LPTDFMQTQS
+181 LPDSLVDEAVKSLPADFIQTQS
-191 FIDGENLKTRFQSTR
+191 VVEGDHLKIKFKSSQPVSN
-206 AVETAYLFPRQDDLF
+206 AYLFPREDNLF
-221 VYMPSQELVQLSED
+221 AYTSTQKWNRLSED
-235 TYEISVPVLNTDMGF
+235 TYEIAVPVLNDEVGS
-250 FSGVLS
+250 FSGILR
-256 INGEGFQVEEELQ
+256 INDEGFQVKEELE
-269 SVSNMSLWQA
+269 SAPSMSLWQA
-279 LLFALIGGLIL
+279 ILFALIGGLIL

-308 SMGGDDNTKI
+308 SMGGNDNTKI

-332 FLSIATALIIIRSTG
+332 FLSIAAALIIIRSTG

-354 QLQSPAVVGILTL
+354 QLQSPIVVGILTL

-388 MGSSVQSRNDYSGS
+388 LGSSVQSRNDYSGS

-439 FLALGLGFAGPYLIL
+439 FVALGLGFAGPYLLL
-454 ALKPEWISALP
+454 ALRPDWISALP

-508 GLMLGIAIWM
+508 GLILAIAIWM
-518 IATFKGRWKWIGLVV
+518 IATFKGRWKWVGMLATFLAAI
-533 TLLVAVQIF
+533 QMF
-542 NTLPENT
+542 NNLPENT
-549 NELEVDAS
+549 SELAADSS
-557 AEKWSLAIESDLQ
+557 AEQWSLAIESDLQ
-570 AQNQA
+570 AQDQA

-598 DRVKEY
+598 DKVKEY
-604 LKDQGIT
+604 LKNQDIT

-637 LYIFWKPGMHG
+637 LYIFWKPGMPG

-654 VLTEDLLIKSMQ
+654 VLTEDILIKSIQ

>member
-1 MDRGGNAPPF
+1 
-11 LLQWFNMI
+11 
-19 RMKNIFLAC
+19 
-28 SLFLCTLAA
+28 
-37 SNPVE
+37 
-42 TGHARASLITNLQD
+42 
-56 SQQES
+56 
-61 FYVGVRLEMQ
+61 MQ

-84 GSPFEANWITDQGII
+84 GSPFDATWEVAQGVI
-99 VENVQWP
+99 VENVEWP
-106 TPVTIPYPPLMTFGY
+106 TPITIPYPPLMTFGY
-121 EGDVVFPFKIFRA
+121 EGDVVFPFKVFRA
-134 VDSNLT
+134 IDSDLSSITVDFN
-140 QINVELDFLICADI
+140 FLICADI
-154 CIPERASLSLDL
+154 CIPEKASLTLDL
-166 SSATPNPLLDTAIAK
+166 SSAIPNFLVDEAIK
-181 LPTDFMQTQS
+181 NLPTDFVQTQS
-191 FIDGENLKTRFQSTR
+191 VVEGDNLKITFNSSQPINS
-206 AVETAYLFPRQDDLF
+206 AYFFPRQDNLF
-221 VYMPSQELVQLSED
+221 AYAPTQQLISLGD
-235 TYEISVPVLNTDMGF
+235 NAYEIAIPVLSNEVDS
-250 FSGVLS
+250 FSGILS
-256 INGEGFQVEEELQ
+256 INGEGFQIEEKFK
-269 SVSNMSLWQA
+269 SSSSMSLWQA
-279 LLFALIGGLIL
+279 ILFALIGGLIL

-308 SMGGDDNTKI
+308 SMGGDDNRKI

-332 FLSIATALIIIRSTG
+332 FLSIATALIIIRSSG

-354 QLQSPAVVGILTL
+354 QLQSPVVVGILTL

-388 MGSSVQSRNDYSGS
+388 LGSSVQSRNDYSGS

-439 FLALGLGFAGPYLIL
+439 FLALGLGFAGPYLLL
-454 ALKPEWISALP
+454 ALKPDWISALP

-484 TALWLMWVFMV
+484 TALWLTWVFMV

-503 LLLIL
+503 LLLLL
-508 GLMLGIAIWM
+508 GLILGIAIWM
-518 IATFKGRWKWIGLVV
+518 IATFKGRWKWIGMLA
-533 TLLVAVQIF
+533 TILAAAQIF
-542 NTLPENT
+542 NNLPENT
-549 NELEVDAS
+549 NGLVTDSS
-557 AEKWSLAIESDLQ
+557 AEQWSLAIESDLQ
-570 AQNQA
+570 AQDRA

-598 DRVKEY
+598 DKVKEY
-604 LKDQGIT
+604 LSDQNIT
-611 YVKADWTNRNEDIA
+611 YVKADWTNRNEEIA

-637 LYIFWKPGMHG
+637 LYIFWKPGMLE